1 MLDGDTHQAN
11 TQCAHMLSERE
22 HFIPEWPAIRRRELV
37 TANSVKERKGK
48 LMRVFKGNS
57 YFGSGG
63 YSAGWKVLEGEV
75 SAVPIPNT
83 VRDNGFYQGQEWE
96 VTPITAKAVIEVW
109 CGDSISSSG
118 WRNLGTNGTF
128 TLVKE

>member
-1 MLDGDTHQAN
+1 
-11 TQCAHMLSERE
+11 
-22 HFIPEWPAIRRRELV
+22 
-37 TANSVKERKGK
+37 
-48 LMRVFKGNS
+48 MRVFKGSS

-75 SAVPIPNT
+75 SAVPVPDT
-83 VRDNGFYQGQEWE
+83 TRDNGFCRGQEWE

-109 CGDSISSSG
+109 NGECISTSG